1 MTPSLPRS
9 WLSSALPDARRIGGE
24 TVALPVRELPNGWT
38 VASVNRSETDYLYK
52 EIFVDETYRSG
63 LRDLTAD
70 RPVVFDVGANIGL
83 FSLYAAQ
90 EWPEARIFAF
100 EPAPEVFEALE
111 ENMRI
116 VENASLFRLALGER
130 GEEREFSYY
139 PGYTMM
145 SGFEADPEA
154 DRVLVESFI
163 ENQVNSSVAD
173 AQRRPAL
180 VDSMA
185 KTLDGRFR
193 QEKFPVR
200 VERLADIA
208 TAHGVDRIDLLKLDV
223 EGSELDV
230 LLGISASLWKGI
242 GQVVAEVADRDGEL
256 AAVTDLFT
264 RHGMLTRVEQSS
276 EYAGTGL
283 SMVFAWRP

>member
-1 MTPSLPRS
+1 M
-9 WLSSALPDARRIGGE
+9 
-24 TVALPVRELPNGWT
+24 ALPVRELPNGWT